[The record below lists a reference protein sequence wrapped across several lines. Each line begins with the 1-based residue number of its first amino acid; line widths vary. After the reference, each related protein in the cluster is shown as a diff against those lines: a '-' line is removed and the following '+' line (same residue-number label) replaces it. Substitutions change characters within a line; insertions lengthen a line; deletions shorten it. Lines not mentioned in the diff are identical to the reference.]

1 MSLQNLIP
9 LCIAAG
15 ISVFLLIVAIFS
27 APPKKKILSNTV
39 DEYEKKEEWLYSNFL
54 EKLYDTFFGKK
65 DPVEVAKAFGLE
77 YDKYMI
83 NCQIINKN
91 PNMKKEAML
100 RIFGVFGFVIG
111 ALASILMGLN
121 LIPFVIGVIIYLLCV
136 SRVTKNVSKAAENKK
151 VKIMTELPR
160 FVDLLQSALDIGLP
174 VDIAISETAKTVPCI
189 ISEELNLSIVQMELG
204 AESWQK
210 ALENMAHKYEI
221 NVFSDFVLDIITAY
235 NKGISVK
242 DAVAR
247 KSYEIRQSALLR
259 AKEKTAKLSTSILVP
274 IMIYKIVPLLAIMLV
289 PIVKQIAVSF
299 L

>member
-1 MSLQNLIP
+1 M
-9 LCIAAG
+9 
-15 ISVFLLIVAIFS
+15 
-27 APPKKKILSNTV
+27 
-39 DEYEKKEEWLYSNFL
+39 
-54 EKLYDTFFGKK
+54 EKLYNIFLGNK

-77 YDKYMI
+77 YDKYML

-100 RIFGVFGFVIG
+100 RIIGVFSFIGG
-111 ALASILMGLN
+111 ALTSLLMGLD
-121 LIPFVIGVIIYLLCV
+121 LIPFFLGIIIYLLCV
-136 SRVTKNVSKAAENKK
+136 SRITKNTAKAAENKK
-151 VKIMTELPR
+151 TKIMTELPR

-174 VDIAISETAKTVPCI
+174 IDVAISETAKTVPCT
-189 ISEELNLSIVQMELG
+189 ISDELNLSIIQMELG

-221 NVFSDFVLDIITAY
+221 GIFSDFVLDIITSY

-247 KSYEIRQSALLR
+247 KSYEIRQSSLLR
-259 AKEKTAKLSTSILVP
+259 AKERTAKMTTTILGP

-289 PIVKQIAVSF
+289 PIVKQIAAAF